1 MRLRI
6 FNDFVVKVRIHQ
18 RVIFDYCICDT
29 AKSKGG
35 FTRKSRFTLRD
46 ENIHRVRVYFRE
58 LRVERISIS
67 LFPFYICRTLN
78 LAIEDKIYDQ
88 LIKAL

>member
-1 MRLRI
+1 MTSLKLEYTNALSLIIVFVTRQNRKDSQENQDLHSVMKIFTAFAFIFVNYMR
-6 FNDFVVKVRIHQ
+6 
-18 RVIFDYCICDT
+18 
-29 AKSKGG
+29 A
-35 FTRKSRFTLRD
+35 
-46 ENIHRVRVYFRE
+46 
-58 LRVERISIS
+58 ERISIS